1 MRLFLGAFAAMALA
15 STGVLAQNA
24 AGYYKDKVITLV
36 VGFNPGGGYDT
47 YARLLAPFLEERTGA
62 TVVVKNV
69 PGGGSL
75 VAMNQVYK
83 AEPDGLTVMLIA
95 GHSATVAQMIGQEGA
110 RFDVTK
116 FAWLGRVVRE
126 TEVLFVSAKS
136 PYRSLDDLVNSDRP
150 VKFASGRGAGHHFLI
165 LCKALDLDCKFIG
178 GYKGIKDMGLS
189 VIRGETDAF
198 SLFDSSAKALAQ
210 GDKILPVA
218 TFGRERSPLFGDVPA
233 LLERDGLSEAQ
244 IAWLEFEDDVRTL
257 GRALVTSPGVPE
269 ERVAFLR
276 DAAGQVLTDPKVL
289 AAAAEIK
296 RPLNF
301 LAGDQAQTVA
311 RETMDLMNSDMRE
324 AIRSVL
330 LNN

>member
-1 MRLFLGAFAAMALA
+1 VDHFLTA
-15 STGVLAQNA
+15 VL
-24 AGYYKDKVITLV
+24 TLV

-95 GHSATVAQMIGQEGA
+95 GHSATVSQMIDQEGA

-116 FAWLGRVVRE
+116 FSWLGRVVRE

-136 PYRSLDDLVNSDRP
+136 PYRTLDDMVNSDRP
-150 VKFASGRGAGHHFLI
+150 IKFAGGRGAGHHFLI
-165 LCKALDLDCKFIG
+165 LCKALDLDCKFIS
-178 GYKGIKDMGLS
+178 GYKGIKEMGLS

-198 SLFDSSAKALAQ
+198 SLFDSSAKAFAE
-210 GDKILPVA
+210 GDKIIPVA
-218 TFGRERSPLFGDVPA
+218 TFGRERSQLFSDAPA
-233 LLERDGLSEAQ
+233 LLERDGLSETQ

-257 GRALVTSPGVPE
+257 GRALVTSPGVSD

-276 DAAGQVLTDPKVL
+276 EAVGQVLTDPKVL

-311 RETMDLMNSDMRE
+311 RETMDIMNSDLRE
-324 AIRSVL
+324 EIRSVL
-330 LNN
+330 LNK